1 MDQSA
6 AWLWAGGIAV
16 LLTAILITVWL
27 IRRATPTAGAFRRH
41 EQQPVGMDL
50 NAFAETSSRFN
61 DSSQQGECEPDP
73 ASDRSHTEASVW
85 QARALQA
92 EERASQATAVVRS
105 GLMPQLRRLMRERLI
120 TWLTSQR
127 GQLLTSHEV
136 GTQQMLELEER
147 LQRIQGQ
154 FQESLQTRE
163 QRIAELEE
171 EILAKE
177 RVIRD
182 LLRAQVR
189 VADESANP

>member
-1 MDQSA
+1 MDLS
-6 AWLWAGGIAV
+6 G
-16 LLTAILITVWL
+16 ITVS
-27 IRRATPTAGAFRRH
+27 
-41 EQQPVGMDL
+41 
-50 NAFAETSSRFN
+50 NRFN
-61 DSSQQGECEPDP
+61 DSHQHDETDSDSAPDVSN
-73 ASDRSHTEASVW
+73 AEAAVW

-92 EERASQATAVVRS
+92 EERASQETAVVRS

-177 RVIRD
+177 RIIRD
-182 LLRAQVR
+182 LLRAQVQ
-189 VADESANP
+189 VADDSANP